1 MALSNFFRFRSFLEG
16 STGAGGGF
24 SALGLLKTKS
34 NKIPHFD
41 FCFHLISTLAIAF
54 SKGAVV
60 AAAELFFFFFAL
72 VLEAVGT
79 NGSEDAGARPGME
92 EEEEVEEAGARPG
105 M

>member
-1 MALSNFFRFRSFLEG
+1 MSRWEREYGPFGDSFYCLDA
-16 STGAGGGF
+16 TF
-24 SALGLLKTKS
+24 S
-34 NKIPHFD
+34 F
-41 FCFHLISTLAIAF
+41 
-54 SKGAVV
+54 
-60 AAAELFFFFFAL
+60 FFFFFAL